1 MLGALAQRLVRK
13 ICPHC
18 IESYQED
25 RAELLR
31 MGFPVSGEGQIELKR
46 GKGCKECRKTGY
58 SGRMGIFE
66 LFPMSDRLK
75 KLVAEKSTDAELRQT
90 AIREGM
96 TTLKEDA
103 WQKVKDG
110 QTTVEEVMRVCGD
123 V

>member
-1 MLGALAQRLVRK
+1 
-13 ICPHC
+13 
-18 IESYQED
+18 
-25 RAELLR
+25 

-66 LFPMSDRLK
+66 IFPMSDRLK
-75 KLVAEKSTDAELRQT
+75 TLVADKAPDSELRQT

-103 WQKVKDG
+103 WQKVKNG